1 MRPINLTVWAYCIRS
16 TKNRKV
22 VEKNMEFSMKFK
34 RTHHCT
40 ALRKSDV
47 GAEVALA
54 GWVDSNRDHGGLIF
68 IDLRDREGIT
78 QLVFDP
84 TEAKAEHETASHLRS
99 EFVILAKGRV
109 TARTAETINPKLPTG
124 EIEIRVS
131 ELQVLNRAKTP
142 PFRVEDEVSV
152 SEDLR
157 LKYRYLDLRRRK
169 MQENLRLRHNIVKTT
184 RDYLD
189 EKGFL
194 EVETPYLLKSTPE
207 GARDYIVP
215 SRIYPGHC
223 FALPQS
229 PQMLKQILMVS
240 GCDKYFQIA
249 RCFRDEDLRAD
260 RQPEF
265 TQIDLE
271 MSFVDIDDM
280 LSIAEGMLENIFKA
294 AKLPALATPLP
305 RISYQEAMERF
316 GCDKPDQ
323 RFGMELK
330 DITDLASQAEFKV
343 FAEVVK
349 SGGFVKGLCVPQ
361 GSSFSRMEID
371 NLIAMSQKFGAQG
384 MAWFKVT
391 EQGLESNLTKYFKLE
406 LLEALKERLQG
417 KPGDLLVFIAD
428 KPAITH
434 AVLSRL
440 RLHLGDKL
448 NLIPKEEN
456 HLGWVVDFPLF
467 KYDEANRCWDPEHH
481 PFTAPYPE
489 DISLLDS
496 DPSRVR
502 SLSFDLVLNGVEIA
516 SGSIRIHHSALQ
528 SKIFDLI
535 GISDEEVKIKF
546 GFLIEAFD
554 YGAPPHG
561 GMAIGLDRLVMLL
574 AGEHTIRDV
583 IAFPKTQRAQD
594 LLSQAPSKMHQD
606 QLQELSLKV
615 MLD

>member
-1 MRPINLTVWAYCIRS
+1 
-16 TKNRKV
+16 
-22 VEKNMEFSMKFK
+22 MEFSMKFK

-343 FAEVVK
+343 FAEVVT

>member
-1 MRPINLTVWAYCIRS
+1 
-16 TKNRKV
+16 
-22 VEKNMEFSMKFK
+22 MEFSMKFK
-34 RTHHCT
+34 RTHHCNV
-40 ALRKSDV
+40 LRKSDV
-47 GAEVALA
+47 GKEVVLA

-84 TEAKAEHETASHLRS
+84 TEAKAEHEVASHLRS
-99 EFVILAKGRV
+99 EFVIVAKGIV
-109 TARTAETINPKLPTG
+109 TARGDETINPKLPTG
-124 EIEIRVS
+124 EIEIRIK

-142 PFRVEDEVSV
+142 PFVVEDDVTI

-157 LKYRYLDLRRRK
+157 LKYRYLDLRRGK
-169 MQENLRLRHNIVKTT
+169 MQKNLRLRHDVVKAT

-189 EKGFL
+189 GLGFL

-271 MSFVDIDDM
+271 MSFVDIDDI
-280 LSIAEGMLENIFKA
+280 LGYAENMMNKIFEA
-294 AKLPALATPLP
+294 AKLPALATPVP
-305 RISYQEAMERF
+305 RISFQEAMERF

-330 DITDLASQAEFKV
+330 NITDLAGQADFKV
-343 FAEVVK
+343 FAEVAK
-349 SGGFVKGLCVPQ
+349 SGGLVKGLCVPE
-361 GSSFSRMEID
+361 GASFSRMEID
-371 NLIAMSQKFGAQG
+371 TLISHSQKFGAKG
-384 MAWFKVT
+384 MAWFKVA
-391 EQGLESNLTKYFKLE
+391 EAGLESNLTKYFKPE
-406 LLEALKERLQG
+406 LLTSIQERMGG
-417 KPGDLLVFIAD
+417 KIGDLLVFIAD

-434 AVLSRL
+434 DVLSRL

-448 NLIPKEEN
+448 NLILKDKN
-456 HLGWVVDFPLF
+456 HLSWVVDFPLF
-467 KYDEANRCWDPEHH
+467 KHSDTGHWDSEHH
-481 PFTAPYPE
+481 PFTAPHPD
-489 DISLLDS
+489 DIALLDT
-496 DPSRVR
+496 DPGKVR
-502 SLSFDLVLNGVEIA
+502 SLSFDMVLNGVELA
-516 SGSIRIHHSALQ
+516 SGSIRIHQADLQ
-528 SKIFDLI
+528 SKIFKLI
-535 GISDEEVKIKF
+535 GMSEEETKAKF
-546 GFLIEAFD
+546 GFLVDAFE

-561 GMAIGLDRLVMLL
+561 GMAIGLDRLVMIL

-594 LLSQAPSKMHQD
+594 LLSVAPSEMHED
-606 QLQELSLKV
+606 QLKELSLKV
-615 MLD
+615 IMD